1 MAYLILMKMNLASSD
16 WVMIAMFIKCI
27 IYGTPY
33 ISFVHYKMK
42 SLGTFAVTELSVR
55 KSVGSQTEKKIS
67 VGFIPPTPV
76 QEIPQ

>member
-1 MAYLILMKMNLASSD
+1 MNLAPSD

-33 ISFVHYKMK
+33 ISFLHCKMK
-42 SLGTFAVTELSVR
+42 SLGTFAVTELSITESLSS
-55 KSVGSQTEKKIS
+55 KIEKKFNI
-67 VGFIPPTPV
+67 GFILPTPM